1 MHSVQAAKADVQ
13 QVAIGGRRP
22 RHCAHLHAGQAA
34 AALLVLAGWPH
45 LVLPRPLHAKEPGT
59 PVQED
64 DSGLR
69 GQHSLRGAGQ
79 GP

>member
-1 MHSVQAAKADVQ
+1 MHAVQAAEANVQ
-13 QVAIGGRRP
+13 QVAISGWWP
-22 RHCAHLHAGQAA
+22 CHCTHLHAGQAA

-45 LVLPRPLHAKEPGT
+45 LVLPRSLHAKEPGA

-69 GQHSLRGAGQ
+69 K
-79 GP
+79 